1 MQIDFHIPLVAKKLP
16 EDAPPVL
23 ISGLIYDA
31 LCVSDQND
39 TNGTEKYKR
48 GKLAEKV
55 MSETAGDYSIEEIA
69 LIKDVVGKY
78 LPSISVT
85 FIWDYLE
92 NALQPAV

>member
-1 MQIDFHIPLVAKKLP
+1 MQIDFNTPLVAKKLP
-16 EDAPPVL
+16 QDAEAVL
-23 ISGLIYDA
+23 ISSLIYDA
-31 LCVSDQND
+31 LNVSEQGDS
-39 TNGTEKYKR
+39 NGTEKYKR

>member
-39 TNGTEKYKR
+39 TNGAEKYKR
-48 GKLAEKV
+48 GKLADKV
-55 MSETAGDYSIEEIA
+55 MGEPADYSIEEIA
-69 LIKDVVGKY
+69 MIKDTVGKY

-92 NALQPAV
+92 NAIQQPA